1 MKIRSKIALWTT
13 SLFLLVA
20 SSALATPVSFDINAG
35 GFGYETGWS
44 ITQLTGGSWS
54 AGNVGSMA
62 SYTTYSFNW
71 DLTPGDYTLYMTDT
85 FGDGLDG
92 AGGFVRLE
100 VDNSVLLEQ
109 SGNVF
114 GYTYRLDFEVP
125 ASGSAPVPE
134 PSTFLLLGGGLIGF
148 ACYRRKLKKS

>member
-1 MKIRSKIALWTT
+1 MKIRSKITLCLT
-13 SLFLLVA
+13 SLFLLIA

-35 GFGYETGWS
+35 GFGYETSWS

-54 AGNVGSMA
+54 AGNVGSMG
-62 SYTTYSFNW
+62 SYATYSFDW
-71 DLTPGDYTLYMTDT
+71 DLAPGDYRLNMYDS

-92 AGGFVRLE
+92 SGGFVRLE
-100 VDNSVLLEQ
+100 VDNSILLEQ
-109 SGNVF
+109 YGNVF
-114 GYTYRLDFEVP
+114 GYSYQLNFKVP

-134 PSTFLLLGGGLIGF
+134 PSTLLLLGGGLIGV